1 FGATSTRCEV
11 CRWCCRI
18 GLVVARLR
26 EHHFEIATCETLWS
40 SDSAS
45 LTLESGSL
53 LFSSPL
59 LLVHQDGSTKYLLE
73 KMKRRYNINTGLYN
87 CSDEV
92 KKQMWDVVSGLQV
105 NLMKQTSMGGAS
117 QVKLLKKVTLP

>member
-1 FGATSTRCEV
+1 MQSRRNHSFYCDVAFQFGATSTRCEV

-59 LLVHQDGSTKYLLE
+59 LLVHQ
-73 KMKRRYNINTGLYN
+73 
-87 CSDEV
+87 
-92 KKQMWDVVSGLQV
+92 
-105 NLMKQTSMGGAS
+105 
-117 QVKLLKKVTLP
+117 